1 MSFVRFFKYIGTN
14 LFLFLFEHPN
24 LQLLKLDSNDGAM
37 EYPEV
42 DTDALEML
50 EPIEP
55 AVRKRKHQP
64 QYSARAESVSS
75 LASLESAA
83 GDVDKV
89 SLDYFS
95 ENV

>member
-1 MSFVRFFKYIGTN
+1 M
-14 LFLFLFEHPN
+14 
-24 LQLLKLDSNDGAM
+24 QLLKLDDNEGAV

-42 DTDALEML
+42 DINALELL

-55 AVRKRKHQP
+55 AIRKRRNPP
-64 QYSARAESVSS
+64 QYSDRAESVSS

-89 SLDYFS
+89 FFF
-95 ENV
+95 N